1 MKKYL
6 SVAELVVL
14 TRMKKPLMFIGAMI
28 SVNLI
33 ANLLLFV
40 VNEQQGNP
48 YSIYKVVPVFSVTL
62 LAAYVSI
69 IFHGLRTARSRSQA
83 GLMLERLS
91 VSEEAM
97 SGMEFL
103 AGLLLF
109 IMLFEAEIVSIYLAD
124 GMNQLMTH
132 RLLTEQDLVI
142 ASYKAPLIRCVIPI
156 GDLTIWKENV
166 WMVICGGLVY
176 GCIGMSQNEKTAA
189 RIIGAVPL
197 ILIPFVFVVRE
208 ENLFPNILHHTF
220 FYVIVNFSLA
230 VLLITLILFLSRRK
244 REKSREKEEKEQGES
259 I

>member
-109 IMLFEAEIVSIYLAD
+109 IMLFEAEIVSFYLAD

-142 ASYKAPLIRCVIPI
+142 ASYKAPLIRCVIPN

>member
-40 VNEQQGNP
+40 VNELQGNP

-62 LAAYVSI
+62 LVAYVSI
-69 IFHGLRTARSRSQA
+69 IFYGLRTARSRSQA

-109 IMLFEAEIVSIYLAD
+109 IMLFEAEIVSFYLAD

-132 RLLTEQDLVI
+132 RPLTEQDLVI
-142 ASYKAPLIRCVIPI
+142 ASNKAPLIRCVIPI

>member
-109 IMLFEAEIVSIYLAD
+109 IMLFEAEIVSFYLAD

-132 RLLTEQDLVI
+132 RPLTEQDLVI

-166 WMVICGGLVY
+166 WMVICGGVVY
-176 GCIGMSQNEKTAA
+176 GCIGMSQNETAA